1 MNEQI
6 HIWYNN
12 EAQQVFQTTMSPLA
26 RRKDVSVP
34 QIFLDIQFFYS
45 SLCIDIGIFII
56 YLSFS

>member
-12 EAQQVFQTTMSPLA
+12 EAQQVFQTTTSPLA
-26 RRKDVSVP
+26 KRKDVSVP
-34 QIFLDIQFFYS
+34 RIFLDIQFFYS
-45 SLCIDIGIFII
+45 LCIDIGVFII